1 MANMQNEASY
11 DLAGKKLFIG
21 LPAYD
26 FKVSV
31 KLAINL
37 AEFCVKAQQHGIQV
51 QISNVSGCSVVARVR
66 NIIAGQFLESDAD
79 HLFMVDSDMSFNADD
94 IIRLLAWSQ
103 TKPVV
108 AGIGV
113 ARKKEKVFFSMLD
126 QDEENNIQMDK
137 MGLVKAKRV
146 GTGFIMIQRKV
157 FEVLRDSH
165 PEWMYHDQN
174 SDKDLYSFFD
184 FKSTPDGYI
193 GEDYTFCDRAREHG
207 FTVWI
212 DPTIKLGHMGVHEYE
227 GSFGEDYLYPK
238 LRPIDT
244 NKEAA

>member
-1 MANMQNEASY
+1 MQNEASY
-11 DLAGKKLFIG
+11 NLSGKKLFIG

-31 KLAINL
+31 RLAIAL
-37 AEFCVKAQQHGIQV
+37 AEFCVKAQQHGIQI
-51 QISNVSGCSVVARVR
+51 QIANVSGCSVVSRVR
-66 NIIAGQFLESDAD
+66 NIIVGQFLESDAE
-79 HLFMVDSDMSFNADD
+79 HLFMVDSDIAFNADD
-94 IIRLLAWSQ
+94 VIRLLAWNQ

-157 FEVLRDSH
+157 FEVLREDH

-174 SDKDLYSFFD
+174 TDKDLYSFFD

-193 GEDYTFCDRAREHG
+193 GEDYVFCDRAREHG

-238 LRPIDT
+238 LHPIDT
-244 NKEAA
+244 QKEAA

>member
-1 MANMQNEASY
+1 MQSEASY
-11 DLAGKKLFIG
+11 NLVGKKLFIG

-26 FKVSV
+26 FKVSIR
-31 KLAINL
+31 LAIAL
-37 AEFCVKAQQHGIQV
+37 AEFCVKAQQHGIQI
-51 QISNVSGCSVVARVR
+51 QISNVSGCSVVSRVR
-66 NIIAGQFLESDAD
+66 NILANQFLESDAD
-79 HLFMVDSDMSFNADD
+79 HLFMVDSDINFKADD
-94 IIRLLAWSQ
+94 VIRLLAWGQ
-103 TKPVV
+103 TKPIV

-113 ARKKEKVFFSMLD
+113 ARKTEKVFFSMLD
-126 QDEENNIQMDK
+126 QTEDGDIYMDK

-157 FEVLRDSH
+157 FETLRDAH

-174 SDKDLYSFFD
+174 SDKDLYSYFD

-212 DPTIKLGHMGVHEYE
+212 DPTIKLGHMGIHEYE
-227 GSFGEDYLYPK
+227 GSFGEDYLYPRLQPLDVK
-238 LRPIDT
+238 
-244 NKEAA
+244 KEAA

>member
-1 MANMQNEASY
+1 MQLEASY
-11 DLAGKKLFIG
+11 NLAGKKLFIG

-26 FKVSV
+26 FKVSIR
-31 KLAINL
+31 LAIAL

-51 QISNVSGCSVVARVR
+51 QISNVSGCSVVSRVR
-66 NIIAGQFLESDAD
+66 NILAGQLLESDAD
-79 HLFMVDSDMSFNADD
+79 YLFMVDSDINFKADD
-94 IIRLLAWSQ
+94 VIRLLAWAQ

-113 ARKKEKVFFSMLD
+113 ARKSEKVFFSMLD

-137 MGLVKAKRV
+137 MGLVRAKRV

-157 FEVLRDSH
+157 FETLRDAH
-165 PEWMYHDQN
+165 PEWKYHDQN
-174 SDKDLYSFFD
+174 TDKDLYSFFD

-193 GEDYTFCDRAREHG
+193 GEDYTFCDRVREHG

-212 DPTIKLGHMGVHEYE
+212 DPTIELGHMGIHEYE
-227 GSFGEDYLYPK
+227 GSFGKDYLYPK
-238 LRPIDT
+238 LQPLDT
-244 NKEAA
+244 KKEAA